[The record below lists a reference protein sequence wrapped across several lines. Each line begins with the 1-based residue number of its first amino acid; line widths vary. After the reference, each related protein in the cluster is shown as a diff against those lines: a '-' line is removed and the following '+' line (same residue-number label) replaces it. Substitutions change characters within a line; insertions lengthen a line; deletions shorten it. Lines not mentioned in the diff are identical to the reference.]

1 METASLAGVGQ
12 QWTNSYKNNQ
22 QSVNTQPTEW
32 KQILLILFYI
42 EDRDLEYTDIVKI
55 NITTLS
61 SSQYRA

>member
-12 QWTNSYKNNQ
+12 KWTNSYKNNQ

>member
-61 SSQYRA
+61 SSQYWA